1 LLTSARQHIRAY
13 FQQHRAI
20 KGYFQQHRAIK
31 GYFQQHCAIKEYL
44 HQRRVINIIV
54 GHVVVMIVLMATL
67 FGHSF
72 GKPFTN
78 VFAQTSCPAGNQAHT
93 VMDGETLNSIAMNNH
108 IDWHQ
113 LQQQNNISD
122 PNTIDLGQ
130 TICIPAGGRSA
141 SSPAPSHGSVG
152 SGNFFPYGQCTYW
165 ANERYHTLSGA
176 YVPWTTNSD
185 AWLWTTRAN
194 QYHWNVS
201 STPTVGAIIDIQSG
215 VQGAGGYGHVA
226 IVEKIVDS
234 SHVLTSNM
242 NWGAG
247 ATVTYITFA
256 VGPGITFITH

>member
-1 LLTSARQHIRAY
+1 LLTSTRQHIREY

-20 KGYFQQHRAIK
+20 KEYFQQHRAIK
-31 GYFQQHCAIKEYL
+31 EYL
-44 HQRRVINIIV
+44 QRHRVISIIA

-78 VFAQTSCPAGNQAHT
+78 VFAQTSCPAGDQTHT
-93 VMDGETLNSIAMNNH
+93 VMDGETLNTIAMNNH
-108 IDWHQ
+108 IDWYQ

-122 PNTIDLGQ
+122 PNTIYPGQ

-141 SSPAPSHGSVG
+141 SSPAYPASSHGTVG

-165 ANERYHTLSGA
+165 ANERYHTLRGV

-185 AWLWTTRAN
+185 AWQWTMRAN

-242 NWGAG
+242 NWGSG
-247 ATVTYITFA
+247 ATVTYVTFA
-256 VGPGITFITH
+256 VGSGVTFITH